1 VGASAP
7 DERRDDRPGSRRQ
20 CPDPCRALAAT
31 KEQLGSYCLIDRNDL
46 DEPIDRDY
54 IANERLP
61 TEGHDLRLED

>member
-1 VGASAP
+1 
-7 DERRDDRPGSRRQ
+7 
-20 CPDPCRALAAT
+20 LAAT